1 MLSLVNQKRFGSRR
15 TNRLG
20 GAAKSARRG
29 LATVELALCLPML
42 LIFALG
48 TTEVCNWMH
57 VRQRAMT
64 AVYDGVRY
72 ATRPTTSGRQAATA
86 AQVISRCQSL
96 LTQLAVN
103 GATVTVSPSNLTN
116 IMPETQVTVTIV
128 VPMAQNSMSAY
139 VLNSSSNVTATA
151 TMIFE

>member
-1 MLSLVNQKRFGSRR
+1 MLSLANQLRFGSRR
-15 TNRLG
+15 TNRRG
-20 GAAKSARRG
+20 RTAKSGRRG

-72 ATRPTTSGRQAATA
+72 ATRPTTSGRQAATS
-86 AQVISRCQSL
+86 AQVIARCQSL
-96 LTQLAVN
+96 LTQLQVN
-103 GATVTVSPSNLTN
+103 GATVTVNPNNLTN
-116 IMPETQVTVTIV
+116 IMPETQVTVTIT

>member
-1 MLSLVNQKRFGSRR
+1 MLSFANQLRHGSCRTSRR
-15 TNRLG
+15 GKT
-20 GAAKSARRG
+20 AKSGRRG

-72 ATRPTTSGRQAATA
+72 ATRPTTSGRQAATS
-86 AQVISRCQSL
+86 AQVIARCQNL
-96 LTQLAVN
+96 LDQLDVN

>member
-1 MLSLVNQKRFGSRR
+1 MFQFLRQIRKPVRSAKRTTQRR
-15 TNRLG
+15 
-20 GAAKSARRG
+20 SG
-29 LATVELALCLPML
+29 LATVELAICLPIL

-64 AVYDGVRY
+64 AVYDGIRY
-72 ATRPTTSGRQAATA
+72 ATRPTTSGRQAASA
-86 AQVISRCQSL
+86 AQVIDRCQSIL
-96 LTQLAVN
+96 NQLNVN

-116 IMPETQVTVTIV
+116 ILPETQVTVTIRV
-128 VPMAQNSMSAY
+128 SMAQNSMSAY
-139 VLNSSSNVTATA
+139 VLNSSSTITTSA

>member
-1 MLSLVNQKRFGSRR
+1 MFSFANQKRLGSSR
-15 TNRLG
+15 TNRREG
-20 GAAKSARRG
+20 TAKSARRG

-72 ATRPTTSGRQAATA
+72 ATGPRPRDAKQ
-86 AQVISRCQSL
+86 R
-96 LTQLAVN
+96 
-103 GATVTVSPSNLTN
+103 PR
-116 IMPETQVTVTIV
+116 PK
-128 VPMAQNSMSAY
+128 
-139 VLNSSSNVTATA
+139 
-151 TMIFE
+151 

>member
-1 MLSLVNQKRFGSRR
+1 MLSLANQIRLGSRR
-15 TNRLG
+15 THRRG
-20 GAAKSARRG
+20 GAAQPFRRG

-64 AVYDGVRY
+64 AAYDGIRY
-72 ATRPTTSGRQAATA
+72 ATRPTTSGRQAATS
-86 AQVISRCQSL
+86 AQVIARCQTL
-96 LTQLAVN
+96 LTQLQVN
-103 GATVTVSPSNLTN
+103 GATVTVNPSNLTN
-116 IMPETQVTVTIV
+116 IMPETQVTVTIT

-139 VLNSSSNVTATA
+139 VLNSNSNVTATA